1 MSALRLALRSYRDL
15 YDRIWIMLL
24 VSAAWWVLLITVIFA
39 PPATLLL
46 FKHADPRIGPW
57 QDRPGLRES
66 GEFLWAQFI
75 RSWIVTLATLPIV
88 ALTAFNLDYYGSGVS
103 ALSFLSPLW
112 LVLLL
117 LTVTATLVIFAL
129 AAMTDLPAK
138 QVIVTGARVT
148 GARLPAALVVLLFT
162 VIIPRTGHH
171 GVVLRAPAAGGC
183 DPGAGRNRLQHLRAQ
198 GHPSAPP
205 RAKPAD
211 GRAPPREALR
221 LIRQCVARL
230 RG

>member
-1 MSALRLALRSYRDL
+1 MVALTAWRFSGVCHAVPRFRIRTAAEIGQSAVDSTQPIRCTNGLHVSALRLALRSYRDL

-75 RSWIVTLATLPIV
+75 RSWIVTLATLLIV
-88 ALTAFNLDYYGSGVS
+88 ALTAFNLDYYGSGGS

-117 LTVTATLVIFAL
+117 LTVTATLVILAL
-129 AAMTDLPAK
+129 AAMTDLPEK
-138 QVIVTGARVT
+138 QVIVTGARVP
-148 GARLPAALVVLLFT
+148 GAR
-162 VIIPRTGHH
+162 
-171 GVVLRAPAAGGC
+171 
-183 DPGAGRNRLQHLRAQ
+183 
-198 GHPSAPP
+198 
-205 RAKPAD
+205 
-211 GRAPPREALR
+211 
-221 LIRQCVARL
+221 
-230 RG
+230 

>member
-1 MSALRLALRSYRDL
+1 MVALSAWRFSHICHAVPRSGRPRAAATRQGAVDSTESIRCVNGLPLSAIRLALRAYRDL
-15 YDRIWIMLL
+15 YDHIWIMLL
-24 VSAAWWVLLITVIFA
+24 VTAVWWVMLITVIFA

-46 FKHADPRIGPW
+46 LKHADPRIGPW

-117 LTVTATLVIFAL
+117 LTVTATLVILAL
-129 AAMTDLPAK
+129 AAMTDLPEK
-138 QVIVTGARVT
+138 QVIVTGARVP
-148 GARLPAALVVLLFT
+148 GAR
-162 VIIPRTGHH
+162 
-171 GVVLRAPAAGGC
+171 
-183 DPGAGRNRLQHLRAQ
+183 
-198 GHPSAPP
+198 
-205 RAKPAD
+205 
-211 GRAPPREALR
+211 
-221 LIRQCVARL
+221 
-230 RG
+230 

>member
-57 QDRPGLRES
+57 EDRPGLRES
-66 GEFLWAQFI
+66 GEFLWAQFV
-75 RSWIVTLATLPIV
+75 RSWIVTLATLPII

-138 QVIVTGARVT
+138 QAIVTGARVT

-162 VIIPRTGHH
+162 VIIPLLVIMASYYVLLPLAAAIPALVAIAFSAFVLKATRTP
-171 GVVLRAPAAGGC
+171 LPE
-183 DPGAGRNRLQHLRAQ
+183 PNR
-198 GHPSAPP
+198 PT
-205 RAKPAD
+205 
-211 GRAPPREALR
+211 EER
-221 LIRQCVARL
+221 LHEKRS
-230 RG
+230 G